1 MTEAWTCWNMSNT
14 ARFFSKPALAVFAL
28 GFTFN
33 VTAANIAGQLQLTE
47 NDRETSS
54 ETVYREVL
62 QRF

>member
-1 MTEAWTCWNMSNT
+1 MSNT